1 MSTDIVDR
9 LIAALGADRV
19 QRGADSEPRFHR
31 DWTAN
36 APTVPLAVVLPRDTG
51 EVSRALALCHAAC
64 VAVVPQGGL
73 TGLVGG
79 AQPQVDAVV
88 INLSRMNAAPQI
100 DAVARVATVQ
110 AGVTL
115 QALQEAAEAAGLMF
129 PVDFGARGSCQVGG
143 AISTHAGGVQ
153 VLRFGMMRAQ
163 VLGLEAV
170 LADGEVIDS
179 MNALMKNN
187 TGHDLKQLFIGTEG
201 TLGIVTRAVLRLVE
215 RPAGRCVA
223 LARVRDLDAAYQVL
237 RRLGRVLPSLT
248 AFEAMWPDYYAYAV
262 QVLGDAPLPADDGL
276 TLLIE
281 LQGPDPRDDDERL
294 AGELGVLMEAG
305 TVADAVL
312 AQSEAQCA
320 RFWAL
325 REANAELMR
334 HFSRLSG
341 YDVSIAA
348 GATEAFVA
356 RCRAALAALSP
367 QIRLL
372 CFGHLGDGNL
382 HLVVATDAAPC
393 VAAAQV
399 KRCVHDSVGAFHG
412 SISAEH
418 GIGRDKRDDLGITR
432 NAAEI
437 ALMRRLKAALD
448 PSNILNP
455 GKLLPV

>member
-1 MSTDIVDR
+1 MDTEVVDR
-9 LIAALGADRV
+9 LVAALGADRV
-19 QRGADSEPRFHR
+19 QRGTDSDPRFHR
-31 DWTAN
+31 DWTAA
-36 APTVPLAVVLPRDTG
+36 APVVPLAVVLPRETR
-51 EVSRALALCHAAC
+51 EVSRALALCHAAG
-64 VAVVPQGGL
+64 VPVVPQGGL

-79 AQPQVDAVV
+79 AQPQADAVV
-88 INLSRMNAAPQI
+88 INLSRMNAPPRV
-100 DAVARVATVQ
+100 DAVARTVTAQ

-115 QALQEAAEAAGLMF
+115 QALQEAADAAGLMF

-143 AISTHAGGVQ
+143 AISTNAGGVQ
-153 VLRFGMMRAQ
+153 VMRFGMMRAQ

-201 TLGIVTRAVLRLVE
+201 TLGIVTQAVLRLAE
-215 RPAGRCVA
+215 RPAGRSVA
-223 LARVRDLDAAYQVL
+223 LARVPDVTAAYQVL
-237 RRLGRVLPSLT
+237 RRLGRALPGLT
-248 AFEAMWPDYYAYAV
+248 AFEAMWPDYYAFATAA
-262 QVLGDAPLPADDGL
+262 LGEAPLPLDEGL

-281 LQGPDPRDDDERL
+281 LQGPDPQGDDERL
-294 AGELGVLMEAG
+294 TAELAELMGAG
-305 TVADAVL
+305 TVADATV
-312 AQSEAQCA
+312 AQSGVQAE

-334 HFSRLSG
+334 HFKRLSG

-356 RCRAALAALSP
+356 SCRAALAALSP
-367 QIRLL
+367 PIRLL

-382 HLVVATDAAPC
+382 HLVVATDDAPG
-393 VAAAQV
+393 VDARQV
-399 KRCVHDSVGAFHG
+399 KRCVHDAVGAFRG

-448 PSNILNP
+448 PSHILNP
-455 GKLLPV
+455 GKLLPA

>member
-1 MSTDIVDR
+1 MNADFVDR
-9 LIAALGADRV
+9 LVATLGADRV
-19 QRGADSEPRFHR
+19 QRGADSDPRFHR
-31 DWTAN
+31 DWTAP
-36 APTVPLAVVLPRDTG
+36 APVVPLAVILPRDTQD
-51 EVSRALALCHAAC
+51 VSRALALCRAAG
-64 VAVVPQGGL
+64 VPVVPQGGL

-79 AQPQVDAVV
+79 AQPQADAVV
-88 INLSRMNAAPQI
+88 INLSRMNAAPQV
-100 DAVARVATVQ
+100 DVVGRTVTTQ

-115 QALQEAAEAAGLMF
+115 QALQEAADAAGLMF

-143 AISTHAGGVQ
+143 AISTNAGGVQ
-153 VLRFGMMRAQ
+153 VMRFGMMRAQ

-170 LADGEVIDS
+170 LADGEVINS

-201 TLGIVTRAVLRLVE
+201 TLGIVTQAVLRLVE
-215 RPAGRCVA
+215 RPAGRSVA
-223 LARVRDLDAAYQVL
+223 LARVPDLDAAYQVL
-237 RRLGRVLPSLT
+237 RRLGQALPSLT
-248 AFEAMWPDYYAYAV
+248 AFEAMWPDYYAYATTA
-262 QVLGDAPLPADDGL
+262 LGEAPLPVDEGL

-281 LQGPDPRDDDERL
+281 LQGPDPQGDDERL
-294 AGELGVLMEAG
+294 TAELGELMEAG
-305 TVADAVL
+305 TVADAAV
-312 AQSEAQCA
+312 AQSGTQAE

-348 GATEAFVA
+348 GVTEAFVA
-356 RCRAALAALSP
+356 HCRAALAALSP
-367 QIRLL
+367 EVRLL

-382 HLVVATDAAPC
+382 HLVVATDDAPA
-393 VAAAQV
+393 VDAKQV
-399 KRCVHDSVGAFHG
+399 KRCVHDAVGAFHG

-448 PSNILNP
+448 PANILNP
-455 GKLLPV
+455 GKLLPA